1 MFRIGRHSGND
12 FVLSDRAGEEFHCE
26 IHQLDGEYWIEDKQ
40 TRYGTLVNG
49 KRIDKTRL
57 NSGDELQIGF
67 TRLEWEE
74 LLGLEKRIEIV
85 SATQAEEKPLTD
97 LVSAPDVVTIEIQ
110 APEIVFP
117 ELRNPEDTS
126 EQKPASVAAQF
137 STNPY
142 VENLAPS
149 LAYSAFERIEKVET
163 DIPASLIQP
172 EINEDCE
179 LKIVPEKSATM
190 QPVQNIPKKVKR
202 ELNQDERLI
211 LSTIAI
217 MVLMMLGGLLL
228 GYATMD

>member
-97 LVSAPDVVTIEIQ
+97 LVSASDVVTIEIQ